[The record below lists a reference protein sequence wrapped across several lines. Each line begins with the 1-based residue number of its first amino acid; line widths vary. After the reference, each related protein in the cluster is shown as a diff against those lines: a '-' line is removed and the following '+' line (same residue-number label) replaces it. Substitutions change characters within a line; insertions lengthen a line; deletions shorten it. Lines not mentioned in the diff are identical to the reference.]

1 MFQANL
7 FDTDVNVSTPIS
19 FPAPI
24 NIKAYFSGNSLV
36 KDGVF
41 TCTVGTGEKAE
52 ARATLVDDAILVY
65 RNLNKPKYFSMKQAG
80 GALKGK
86 VSGYAQSIVVKNPR
100 FKISE
105 ASRQRVLR
113 SNRNVHSYLSSEFA
127 EAFDCQPDLS
137 ALSDFLRVSYSPYIG
152 NFYYTFERDADGQLI
167 KDSIQPFKNVEAYTH
182 AIVSG
187 SDVLLCCL

>member
-7 FDTDVNVSTPIS
+7 FDNDVNASTPIS
-19 FPAPI
+19 FPAPV

-36 KDGVF
+36 KDGAF
-41 TCTVGTGEKAE
+41 TCAVGTGEKAE
-52 ARATLVDDAILVY
+52 ARVTLVDDAILVY

-86 VSGYAQSIVVKNPR
+86 VSGYAQSIVVKNPS

-113 SNRNVHSYLSSEFA
+113 TNRNVHSYVTGEFVD
-127 EAFDCQPDLS
+127 AFDGQPDIL
-137 ALSDFLRVSYSPYIG
+137 ALSNYVRVTYSPYVG
-152 NFYYTFERDADGQLI
+152 NYYYTFERDADGQLI
-167 KDSIQPFKNVEAYTH
+167 QDSIQPFKNVEAYTH
-182 AIVSG
+182 AIVNG

>member
-19 FPAPI
+19 FPAPV

-41 TCTVGTGEKAE
+41 TCTVGTGAKAE
-52 ARATLVDDAILVY
+52 DRPTYVEDAILVY

-86 VSGYAQSIVVKNPR
+86 VSGYAQSIVVKNPC

-113 SNRNVHSYLSSEFA
+113 TNRNVHSYVTGEFVD
-127 EAFDCQPDLS
+127 AFDGQPDIS
-137 ALSDFLRVSYSPYIG
+137 ALTDYVRVTYSPYVG

-182 AIVSG
+182 AIVNG